1 MTGSRLS
8 ERPRVSIKVRAA
20 LAGGLVFGL
29 AAGLTVASWTDAER
43 VGATFTASSFDLQSS
58 LQGATF
64 TNVAAVSG
72 NVTGLYP
79 GSLAYISLKVK
90 TAAVSTAGTVSL
102 SAAAN
107 STSLDAVL
115 RYRIIR
121 NAPTCNATAFAGSPV
136 YVVGSAV
143 PAYQQVSTALAA
155 TPGLALTANAGSEI
169 DYCIELGM
177 PATGVSQVTYAG
189 TSGIVTW
196 NIIGTSS

>member
-1 MTGSRLS
+1 MTGPRLS
-8 ERPRVSIKVRAA
+8 ERPRASIKVRAA

-64 TNVAAVSG
+64 TNAAAVSG
-72 NVTGLYP
+72 KVTGLYP

-107 STSLDAVL
+107 STGLDGVL
-115 RYRIIR
+115 RYRIVR
-121 NAPTCNATAFAGSPV
+121 TAAACTSAAFTGSPV
-136 YVVGSAV
+136 YVVGSGV
-143 PAYQQVSTALAA
+143 PAYQQVNTALAA
-155 TPGLALTANAGSEI
+155 TPGLVVAANAATEV

-177 PATGVSQVTYAG
+177 PLGVAQAGNAG
-189 TSGIVTW
+189 TSGTVTW